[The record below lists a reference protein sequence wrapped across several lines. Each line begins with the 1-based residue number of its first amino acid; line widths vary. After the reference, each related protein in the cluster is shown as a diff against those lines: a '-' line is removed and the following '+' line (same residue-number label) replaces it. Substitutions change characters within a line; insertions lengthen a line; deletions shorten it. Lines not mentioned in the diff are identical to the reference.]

1 MNYVIIKNRICNV
14 KHFLWNR
21 TIFLFMLIT
30 TILSFTSKLY
40 AQKNM
45 WVGETYMCDATSAV
59 MGLTSDVSWT
69 TNGGYLSLSG
79 SGFYRNVTVTQY
91 FSGSAT
97 VKCSW
102 KYRLY
107 SGDTWKSQSKTWT
120 IRCNENPVSISPTN
134 LTLSPGKTA
143 YVSYSHK
150 YNNSYTYAANAYF
163 SSSNTRI
170 ATVSSSGLVTAI
182 NPGTAYIN
190 VYSKI
195 SNAANAPY
203 CIVTVKESTPTGVS
217 LPSSLNLIIG
227 ESKTLTPIV
236 TPSGASTSFS
246 WSSENNNIAK
256 VNSSGIV
263 TGVKVG
269 STKIKVTTDVGG
281 YTAYCN
287 ITVKEPPVA
296 PTKITV
302 KDTINLYKGFTYTL
316 VPTLQPDNAE
326 TTYTWKSDN
335 TSIAIVSTT
344 GKITAKETG
353 VATITVT
360 TKNNLKATCRVTV
373 LELPAYISESTI
385 NSKIA
390 IIENLVNKTF
400 NKAY

>member
-1 MNYVIIKNRICNV
+1 MK
-14 KHFLWNR
+14 KSFLSLISIWER
-21 TIFLFMLIT
+21 AIFPFMLI
-30 TILSFTSKLY
+30 IVLPFSSKLY
-40 AQKNM
+40 AQKTM

-59 MGLTSDVSWT
+59 MGLTSDISWT
-69 TNGGYLSLSG
+69 TSGGYLSLSG
-79 SGFYRNVTVTQY
+79 SGLYRNVTVTQY

-107 SGDTWKSQSKTWT
+107 SGDTWKSQSKSWT
-120 IRCNENPVSISPTN
+120 IRCNENPASISPTN
-134 LTLSPGKTA
+134 LTLAPGETA

-150 YNNSYTYAANAYF
+150 YSNSYTSAANAYF
-163 SSSNTRI
+163 SSNNTRI

-182 NPGTAYIN
+182 NPGITYIN
-190 VYSKI
+190 VYSNI

-203 CIVTVKESTPTGVS
+203 CTVTVKESTPTGVS
-217 LPSSLNLIIG
+217 LPSFLSLIIG
-227 ESKTLTPIV
+227 ESKTLTPTV

-246 WSSENNNIAK
+246 WSSDNNDIVT

-269 STKIKVTTDVGG
+269 TTKVKVTTDVGG

-302 KDTINLYKGFTYTL
+302 KGTMNLYKGFTYTL

-326 TTYTWKSDN
+326 TTYIWKSDN
-335 TSIAIVSTT
+335 TSIATVSTT
-344 GKITAKETG
+344 GKITAKEVGT
-353 VATITVT
+353 ATITIT
-360 TKNNLKATCRVTV
+360 TKNNLKATCEVTV
-373 LELPAYISESTI
+373 LELPVNISGSVI
-385 NSKIA
+385 NSKIT

-400 NKAY
+400 NKVY

>member
-1 MNYVIIKNRICNV
+1 MNDVNTKNKFCNV
-14 KHFLWNR
+14 KRSAWER
-21 TIFLFMLIT
+21 IIFSLMLLVV
-30 TILSFTSKLY
+30 LSFSSRLH
-40 AQKNM
+40 AQKTM

-59 MGLTSDVSWT
+59 MGLTSDISWT
-69 TNGGYLSLSG
+69 TSGGYLSLSG
-79 SGFYRNVTVTQY
+79 SGLYRNVTVTQY

-107 SGDTWKSQSKTWT
+107 SGDTWKSQSKSWT

-134 LTLSPGKTA
+134 LTLAPGETA
-143 YVSYSHK
+143 YVGYSHK
-150 YNNSYTYAANAYF
+150 YSNSYTSAANAYF

-170 ATVSSSGLVTAI
+170 VTVSSSGLVTAV

-203 CIVTVKESTPTGVS
+203 CTVTVKKSNPTGVS
-217 LPSSLNLIIG
+217 LPSSLSLIIG
-227 ESKTLTPIV
+227 ESKTLTPTV

-246 WSSENNNIAK
+246 WSSENSDIAT
-256 VNSSGIV
+256 VNSSGTV

-269 STKIKVTTDVGG
+269 TTKVKVTTDVGG

-302 KDTINLYKGFTYTL
+302 KGAINLYKGFTYTL

-335 TSIAIVSTT
+335 TSIATVSTT
-344 GKITAKETG
+344 GKITAKEVGT
-353 VATITVT
+353 ATITIT
-360 TKNNLKATCRVTV
+360 TKNNLKATCEVTV
-373 LELPAYISESTI
+373 LELPANISGNVI
-385 NSKIA
+385 NSKIT

>member
-1 MNYVIIKNRICNV
+1 MKKY
-14 KHFLWNR
+14 FLLQNFIWKR
-21 TIFLFMLIT
+21 TISPFIFITLLFIST
-30 TILSFTSKLY
+30 KLY

-59 MGLTSDVSWT
+59 MGLTSNVSWT
-69 TNGGYLSLSG
+69 TSGGYLSLKG

-107 SGDTWKSQSKTWT
+107 SGDTWKSQSRSWT
-120 IRCNENPVSISPTN
+120 IRCNENPVSISPTK
-134 LTLSPGKTA
+134 LTLAPGETA

-150 YNNSYTYAANAYF
+150 YSNSYTSAANAYF

-182 NPGTAYIN
+182 NPGTTYIN

-203 CIVTVKESTPTGVS
+203 CIVTVKKSTPTGVS

-227 ESKTLTPIV
+227 ESKTLVPTVI
-236 TPSGASTSFS
+236 PSGASTSFS
-246 WSSENNNIAK
+246 WNSDNSNIAT

-263 TGVKVG
+263 TGIKVG
-269 STKIKVTTDVGG
+269 TTKVKVTTNIGN

-287 ITVKEPPVA
+287 VTVKDPPIEPTQITVKNA
-296 PTKITV
+296 
-302 KDTINLYKGFTYTL
+302 INLYKGFTYTL
-316 VPTLQPDNAE
+316 IPTLQPNNAE
-326 TTYTWKSDN
+326 TTYTWQSGN
-335 TSIAIVSTT
+335 TNIATVSTT
-344 GKITAKETG
+344 GKITAKKTG
-353 VATITVT
+353 TTTITIT
-360 TKNNLKATCRVTV
+360 TKNNLKATCEVTV
-373 LELPAYISESTI
+373 LELPANITENMI
-385 NSKIA
+385 NSKIT
-390 IIENLVNKTF
+390 IIENLTNKTF

>member
-1 MNYVIIKNRICNV
+1 
-14 KHFLWNR
+14 
-21 TIFLFMLIT
+21 
-30 TILSFTSKLY
+30 
-40 AQKNM
+40 
-45 WVGETYMCDATSAV
+45 MCDATSAV
-59 MGLTSDVSWT
+59 MGLTSDISWT

-79 SGFYRNVTVTQY
+79 SGLYRNVTVTQY

-107 SGDTWKSQSKTWT
+107 SGDTWKSQSKSWT

-134 LTLSPGKTA
+134 LTLAPGETA
-143 YVSYSHK
+143 YVNYSHK
-150 YNNSYTYAANAYF
+150 YTNSYTSAANAYF
-163 SSSNTRI
+163 SSSNTRV
-170 ATVSSSGLVTAI
+170 ATVSNSGLVTAI
-182 NPGTAYIN
+182 NPGTTYIN

-195 SNAANAPY
+195 SSAANAPY
-203 CIVTVKESTPTGVS
+203 CIVTVKNLTPTGVS
-217 LPSSLNLIIG
+217 LPSSLSLIIG
-227 ESKTLTPIV
+227 ESKTLTPTV

-246 WSSENNNIAK
+246 WSSDNSDIAT

-269 STKIKVTTDVGG
+269 TTKVKVTTNVGG
-281 YTAYCN
+281 YVAYCN

-302 KDTINLYKGFTYTL
+302 KDAINLYEGFTYTL

-335 TSIAIVSTT
+335 TNIATVSTT
-344 GKITAKETG
+344 GKITAKG
-353 VATITVT
+353 VGTATITIT
-360 TKNNLKATCRVTV
+360 TKNDLKATCEVTV
-373 LELPAYISESTI
+373 LELPANISGSVI
-385 NSKIA
+385 NNKIT

>member
-1 MNYVIIKNRICNV
+1 MKKY
-14 KHFLWNR
+14 FLLQNFIWKR
-21 TIFLFMLIT
+21 TISPFIFITLLFIST
-30 TILSFTSKLY
+30 KLY

-59 MGLTSDVSWT
+59 MGLTSNVSWT
-69 TNGGYLSLSG
+69 TSGGYLSLKG

-107 SGDTWKSQSKTWT
+107 SGDTWKSQSRSWT
-120 IRCNENPVSISPTN
+120 IRCNENPVSISPTK
-134 LTLSPGKTA
+134 LTLAPGETA

-150 YNNSYTYAANAYF
+150 YSNSYTSAANAYF

-182 NPGTAYIN
+182 NPGTTYIN

-203 CIVTVKESTPTGVS
+203 CIVTVKKSTPTGVS
-217 LPSSLNLIIG
+217 LPSSVNLIIG
-227 ESKTLTPIV
+227 ESKTLVPTVI
-236 TPSGASTSFS
+236 PSGASTSFS
-246 WSSENNNIAK
+246 WNSDNSNIAT

-263 TGVKVG
+263 TGIKVG
-269 STKIKVTTDVGG
+269 TTKVKVTTNIGN

-287 ITVKEPPVA
+287 VTVKDPPIEPTQITVKNA
-296 PTKITV
+296 
-302 KDTINLYKGFTYTL
+302 INLYKGFTYTL
-316 VPTLQPDNAE
+316 IPTLQPNNAE
-326 TTYTWKSDN
+326 TTYTWQSGN
-335 TSIAIVSTT
+335 TNIATVSTT
-344 GKITAKETG
+344 GKITAKKTG
-353 VATITVT
+353 TTTITIT
-360 TKNNLKATCRVTV
+360 TKNNLKATCEVTV
-373 LELPAYISESTI
+373 LELPANITENMI
-385 NSKIA
+385 NSKIT
-390 IIENLVNKTF
+390 IIENLTNKTF